1 MPKKLEKKYS
11 ISDELKERT
20 YKFAIGILE
29 LVSMLSNTEEGRV
42 IRRQLC
48 KSGTSISVPIYIGK
62 EADGSLTR
70 NDFVYRVDIS
80 FRGWNKIHCTLIT
93 LILSSYI
100 YICCLFLIVCVL
112 FNPLKECKESRYWLR
127 IIIDRKLL
135 KKELVLPHLN
145 ECVELKKNYQ
155 LLSINACNNIFRYL
169 GIFNF

>member
-29 LVSMLSNTEEGRV
+29 LASMLPNTEESRV

-48 KSGTSISVPIYIGK
+48 KSGTSIGANLE
-62 EADGSLTR
+62 EADGSLTL
-70 NDFVYRVDIS
+70 NDFIYKVDIA
-80 FRGWNKIHCTLIT
+80 F
-93 LILSSYI
+93 
-100 YICCLFLIVCVL
+100 
-112 FNPLKECKESRYWLR
+112 KESKETRYWLR

-145 ECVELKKNYQ
+145 ECIELIKI
-155 LLSINACNNIFRYL
+155 LSTIIYKYL
-169 GIFNF
+169 K

>member
-11 ISDELKERT
+11 ISDELKKRT

-29 LVSMLSNTEEGRV
+29 LASMLPNTEESKV

-48 KSGTSISVPIYIGK
+48 KSGTSIGVPIYIGK
-62 EADGSLTR
+62 EADGSLTL
-70 NDFVYRVDIS
+70 NDFIYKVDIA

-112 FNPLKECKESRYWLR
+112 FNPLKESKETRYWLR
-127 IIIDRKLL
+127 IIIFRFFG
-135 KKELVLPHLN
+135 
-145 ECVELKKNYQ
+145 
-155 LLSINACNNIFRYL
+155 IFLIFGIL
-169 GIFNF
+169 GICN